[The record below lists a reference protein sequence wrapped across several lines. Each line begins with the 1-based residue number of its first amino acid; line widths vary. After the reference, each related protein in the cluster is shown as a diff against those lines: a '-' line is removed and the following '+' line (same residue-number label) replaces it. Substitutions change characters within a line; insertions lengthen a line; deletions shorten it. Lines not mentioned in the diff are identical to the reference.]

1 MITWNNITIG
11 KETLPDPEG
20 LTFKVLKYTGTERNV
35 LFANVRFG
43 IDKAAARW
51 KFRPLPRKPR
61 VEQLTWY
68 IAALNGF
75 EKPKKRPLTING
87 VVVAHDYTRVVMGD
101 YGAYVEIPFEHLDMG
116 DRLKL
121 KEKQEWRADK
131 EYLAKRELTKRVK
144 YIWYTWKL
152 GEGYPEIK
160 VYMQLNTVKYADY
173 LPGFYY
179 ISVLDFD
186 EYEEEVNVA

>member
-1 MITWNNITIG
+1 MITWNNVTIG
-11 KETLPDPEG
+11 KESLPDPEG
-20 LTFKVLKYTGTERNV
+20 LTFQVSKHRGSERAIIN
-35 LFANVRFG
+35 ANVRFA
-43 IDKAAARW
+43 IDKAAVRW

-61 VEQLTWY
+61 VEHLVQY
-68 IAALNGF
+68 IYALNGF
-75 EKPKKRPLTING
+75 ERPKKRPLTIKG
-87 VVVAHDYTRVVMGD
+87 AVVASDYTRVVLGD
-101 YGAYVEIPFEHLDMG
+101 YGAYVEIPVEHLSIAKEI
-116 DRLKL
+116 KL